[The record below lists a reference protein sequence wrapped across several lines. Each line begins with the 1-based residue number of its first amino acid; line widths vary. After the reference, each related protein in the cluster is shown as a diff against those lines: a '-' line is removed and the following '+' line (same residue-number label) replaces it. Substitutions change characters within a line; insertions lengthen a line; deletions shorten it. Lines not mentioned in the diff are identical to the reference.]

1 MTQKAVFKSLV
12 LLLFVL
18 LASWRTISH
27 PAYQNLYANDPRSKL
42 ELRTDCAI
50 CHAPDG
56 KASQPNFLSEFGRA
70 FKANR
75 NRLSDELRARFPNL
89 FNAQDSP
96 VAGVPVETIKLAT
109 AQVVINISV
118 TDARGKFVTGL
129 DKEAFTLTEDQHEH
143 EVVEFLGE
151 DAPLAVAVLIDTSG
165 SALEQ
170 DLQKAR
176 NAVLDLASRLRP
188 NDVLAVYTFGEGG
201 VQMVRDY
208 SQGVKDLKPILK
220 QLKGQGNTP
229 LYDAILD
236 ATEDLRQRPERR
248 RALVLISDGADS
260 ESQATLRETE
270 KQTFLAGVSIYAID
284 LINTQK
290 SAKRSAERQ
299 AAAKI
304 LQQLTEVTGGRYITT
319 EGGFF
324 LLTSRAKLKRIFT
337 NLIDEWHSQYTIIYE
352 PNNMRQQGRWRT
364 LRVQME
370 QADLMART
378 RLGYREAVQ

>member
-1 MTQKAVFKSLV
+1 MSLKV
-12 LLLFVL
+12 VTKFSVVVCFLLLG
-18 LASWRTISH
+18 SWRVASH
-27 PAYQNLYANDPRSKL
+27 PAYQNLYASDPRSKPQY
-42 ELRTDCAI
+42 RTDCTI
-50 CHAPDG
+50 CHAVDG
-56 KASQPNFLSEFGRA
+56 KASQPNFLNEFGRA
-70 FKANR
+70 FVANR
-75 NRLSDELRARFPNL
+75 NKLSDTLRAQFPNL
-89 FNAQDSP
+89 FSAQDSP
-96 VAGVPVETIKLAT
+96 VLGVPVETIKLAT
-109 AQVVINISV
+109 AQVVINVSV
-118 TDARGKFVTGL
+118 TDAQGKFVNGL
-129 DKEAFTLTEDQHEH
+129 DKQAFMLTEDQREQD
-143 EVVEFLGE
+143 VVEFLGE
-151 DAPLAVAVLIDTSG
+151 DAPLAVAVLIDASG
-165 SALEQ
+165 SSLEE
-170 DLQKAR
+170 DLQKSR

-188 NDVLAVYTFGEGG
+188 NDVLAVYTFGASG

-260 ESQATLRETE
+260 DSQATLRETE

-299 AAAKI
+299 AAAKV

-324 LLTSRAKLKRIFT
+324 LFSSRTKLKRIFNT
-337 NLIDEWHSQYTIIYE
+337 LVDEWHNQYTIIYE

-370 QADLMART
+370 QADLTART
-378 RLGYREAVQ
+378 RLGYREAAQ

>member
-1 MTQKAVFKSLV
+1 MSFKVITKFSV
-12 LLLFVL
+12 VVCFLF
-18 LASWRTISH
+18 LASWRVASH
-27 PAYQNLYANDPRSKL
+27 PAYQNMYANDPRSKPQY
-42 ELRTDCAI
+42 RTDCTI
-50 CHAPDG
+50 CHAVDG
-56 KASQPNFLSEFGRA
+56 KASQPNFLNEFGRA
-70 FKANR
+70 FVANR
-75 NRLSDELRARFPNL
+75 NKLSDTLRAQFPNL
-89 FNAQDSP
+89 FSAQDSP
-96 VAGVPVETIKLAT
+96 VLGVPIETIKLAT
-109 AQVVINISV
+109 AQVVINVSV
-118 TDARGKFVTGL
+118 TDAQGKFVSGL
-129 DKEAFTLTEDQHEH
+129 DKQAFMLTEDQREQD
-143 EVVEFLGE
+143 VVEFLGE
-151 DAPLAVAVLIDTSG
+151 DAPLAVAVLVDASG
-165 SALEQ
+165 SSLEE
-170 DLQKAR
+170 DLQKSR

-188 NDVLAVYTFGEGG
+188 NDVLAVYTFGETG

-260 ESQATLRETE
+260 DSQATLRETE

-304 LQQLTEVTGGRYITT
+304 LQQLTEISGGRYITT

-324 LLTSRAKLKRIFT
+324 LFSSRTKLKRIF
-337 NLIDEWHSQYTIIYE
+337 NSLVDEWHSQYTIIYE

-370 QADLMART
+370 QADLSART
-378 RLGYREAVQ
+378 RLGYREAAQ

>member
-1 MTQKAVFKSLV
+1 MSLKLITKV
-12 LLLFVL
+12 VVVVGFLL
-18 LASWRTISH
+18 LASWRVASH
-27 PAYQNLYANDPRSKL
+27 PAYQNMYANDPRSKP
-42 ELRTDCAI
+42 EFRTDCTI
-50 CHAPDG
+50 CHAVEG
-56 KASQPNFLSEFGRA
+56 KASQPNFLSEFGLA

-75 NRLSDELRARFPNL
+75 NRLSEQLRGQFPRL

-96 VAGVPVETIKLAT
+96 VLGLPVETIKLST
-109 AQVVINISV
+109 VQVVINISV
-118 TDARGKFVTGL
+118 TDTKGKFVSGL
-129 DKEAFTLTEDQHEH
+129 DKEAFTLTEDQQQQDM
-143 EVVEFLGE
+143 VEFLGE

-176 NAVLDLASRLRP
+176 NAVLDLANRLRP
-188 NDVLAVYTFGEGG
+188 NDVLAVYTFGESG

-208 SQGVKDLKPILK
+208 SQGVRDLKPILK
-220 QLKGQGNTP
+220 QLKGHGNTP

-260 ESQATLRETE
+260 DSQATLREAET
-270 KQTFLAGVSIYAID
+270 QTFLAGVSIYAID

-290 SAKRSAERQ
+290 SARRSAQRQ
-299 AAAKI
+299 ASAQV
-304 LQQLTEVTGGRYITT
+304 LQQLAEVTGGRYITT

-324 LLTSRAKLKRIFT
+324 LLTSRAKLKRIFSG
-337 NLIDEWHSQYTIIYE
+337 LIDEWHSQYTVIYE

-370 QADLMART
+370 QADMTART
-378 RLGYREAVQ
+378 RLGYREAAQ

>member
-1 MTQKAVFKSLV
+1 MTQKAVFKSFI
-12 LLLFVL
+12 LLACVV
-18 LASWRTISH
+18 LASWRVVSH
-27 PAYQNLYANDPRSKL
+27 PAYQNMYANDPRSKPQF
-42 ELRTDCAI
+42 RTDCTI
-50 CHAPDG
+50 CHAIEG

-75 NRLSDELRARFPNL
+75 NRLSEEIRQRFPNL
-89 FNAQDSP
+89 FSAADSP
-96 VAGVPVETIKLAT
+96 ILGAPVETIKLAT

-118 TDARGKFVTGL
+118 TDAAGKFVSGL
-129 DKEAFTLTEDQHEH
+129 DKQAFRLTEDQQQQD
-143 EVVEFLGE
+143 VVEFLGE

-188 NDVLAVYTFGEGG
+188 NDVLAVYAFGEGG

-220 QLKGQGNTP
+220 QLQGHGNTP
-229 LYDAILD
+229 LYDAVLD

-260 ESQATLRETE
+260 DSQATLRETE

-299 AAAKI
+299 AAAQV

-324 LLTSRAKLKRIFT
+324 LFSSRTKLKRIFNT
-337 NLIDEWHSQYTIIYE
+337 LIDEWHSQYTIIYE
-352 PNNMRQQGRWRT
+352 PDNTRQQGRWRT

-370 QADLMART
+370 QADMTART
-378 RLGYREAVQ
+378 RLGYREAAQ